1 MSLNRIKKEI
11 RKEVIEPATDPR
23 KLFRLNRFISSRYTV
38 IIFLIL
44 LDILLFGAINYIVNV
59 LSHAFDWFVTQEKI
73 SYGIINIFPN
83 LATIGPLKGVYS
95 LLFLCMIALDIVVLY
110 QIHTSYSEKNFNV
123 DQKGDSRWE
132 TLEEIQEEFLAIPER
147 EKEYEGF
154 PGTLMSRQNGIA
166 YIERYPTNN
175 LYIGIT
181 RSGKGEEHVFPNLD
195 ILTRASVKSSLI
207 IGDPKLEL
215 YKSSKK
221 TLEERGYK
229 VYLFNLDDPLHSM
242 GYNPLTI
249 IKETYCSGDYA
260 DAEML
265 ANSLSFSIFRPDEC
279 SGDEKYF
286 AGAAAGLLAAMVLAL
301 IEDCIEEDKNTNRKR
316 YELYKEKRAAYDKL
330 PEDMRNAERTHYLQR
345 SQDTSADLISASYID
360 TIPPEIPFSELKV
373 AENQINMFS
382 IINIFSELAVIN
394 IDQNNTAL
402 DLYFTTRPPMDRAKL
417 KYLSTKVAGDRTKGS
432 IYSTMSEKL
441 LIFTYENIAKMTCDS
456 SFNLRDLGFGEQP
469 IALFFNT
476 PDYDK
481 SNHFLASVLIRQ
493 LYFVLAKAAT
503 REMSGKCLRPVKFL
517 LDEFG
522 NLPAIENMQ
531 GIITVCLGRNISFDL
546 YVQDYM
552 QLENLY
558 DKTAAIIQSNCANT
572 FYIMA
577 GDTDT
582 AERFSK
588 MLGNKTVVD
597 IQRSGHRLEF
607 GKTFTETTIEQ
618 PLMNPAQ
625 LLRLQPGECVIHR
638 RTKKMNSSG
647 EPGELNPIFNSKH
660 RNTVA
665 PGTYMKRRYEYL
677 LNTFPNPDTIS
688 LESINTESREYI
700 NLSERIFNFEKKF
713 QALIKPES
721 PIFTTQTPTPTV
733 KTHLSEEKYQ
743 LLFTSLSR
751 ILGDNFEEEYHVNQY
766 SSIDT
771 FLELISNV
779 DMKEIERDSLLF
791 LLNT

>member
-11 RKEVIEPATDPR
+11 RKEVIEPATDSR

-59 LSHAFDWFVTQEKI
+59 LSHAFDWIVTQEKI

-154 PGTLMSRQNGIA
+154 PGTLMSRQDGIA

-700 NLSERIFNFEKKF
+700 NLSERVFNFEKKF

>member
-154 PGTLMSRQNGIA
+154 PGTLMSRQDGIA

-207 IGDPKLEL
+207 IGDSKLEL

-316 YELYKEKRAAYDKL
+316 YELYKEKRAAYDRL
-330 PEDMRNAERTHYLQR
+330 PEDMRNAERIHYLQR

-582 AERFSK
+582 VERFSK

-700 NLSERIFNFEKKF
+700 NLSDRVFNFEKKF

-721 PIFTTQTPTPTV
+721 PIFPTQTPTPTV

>member
-154 PGTLMSRQNGIA
+154 PGTLMSRQDGIA

-181 RSGKGEEHVFPNLD
+181 RSGKGEEHVFQNLD
-195 ILTRASVKSSLI
+195 ILTRASVKFSLI

-316 YELYKEKRAAYDKL
+316 YELYKEKRAAYDRL
-330 PEDMRNAERTHYLQR
+330 PEDMRNAERIHYLQR

-700 NLSERIFNFEKKF
+700 NLSDRVFNFEKKF

-721 PIFTTQTPTPTV
+721 PIFPTQTPTPTV

>member
-154 PGTLMSRQNGIA
+154 PGTLMSRQDGIA

-207 IGDPKLEL
+207 IGDSKLEL

-316 YELYKEKRAAYDKL
+316 YELYKEKRAAYDRL
-330 PEDMRNAERTHYLQR
+330 PEDMRNAERIHYLQR

-456 SFNLRDLGFGEQP
+456 SFNLRD
-469 IALFFNT
+469 
-476 PDYDK
+476 
-481 SNHFLASVLIRQ
+481 
-493 LYFVLAKAAT
+493 
-503 REMSGKCLRPVKFL
+503 
-517 LDEFG
+517 
-522 NLPAIENMQ
+522 
-531 GIITVCLGRNISFDL
+531 
-546 YVQDYM
+546 
-552 QLENLY
+552 
-558 DKTAAIIQSNCANT
+558 
-572 FYIMA
+572 
-577 GDTDT
+577 
-582 AERFSK
+582 
-588 MLGNKTVVD
+588 
-597 IQRSGHRLEF
+597 
-607 GKTFTETTIEQ
+607 
-618 PLMNPAQ
+618 
-625 LLRLQPGECVIHR
+625 
-638 RTKKMNSSG
+638 
-647 EPGELNPIFNSKH
+647 
-660 RNTVA
+660 
-665 PGTYMKRRYEYL
+665 
-677 LNTFPNPDTIS
+677 
-688 LESINTESREYI
+688 
-700 NLSERIFNFEKKF
+700 
-713 QALIKPES
+713 
-721 PIFTTQTPTPTV
+721 
-733 KTHLSEEKYQ
+733 
-743 LLFTSLSR
+743 
-751 ILGDNFEEEYHVNQY
+751 
-766 SSIDT
+766 
-771 FLELISNV
+771 
-779 DMKEIERDSLLF
+779 
-791 LLNT
+791 

>member
-11 RKEVIEPATDPR
+11 RKEVIEPATDSR

-44 LDILLFGAINYIVNV
+44 LDILLFGAINYVVNV

-154 PGTLMSRQNGIA
+154 PGTLMSRQDGIA

-316 YELYKEKRAAYDKL
+316 YELYKEKRAAYDRL
-330 PEDMRNAERTHYLQR
+330 PEDMRNAERIHYLQR

-665 PGTYMKRRYEYL
+665 PGTYMKRRLEYL

-700 NLSERIFNFEKKF
+700 NLSERVFNFEKKF

>member
-11 RKEVIEPATDPR
+11 RKEVIEPATDSR

-154 PGTLMSRQNGIA
+154 PGTLMSRQDGIA

-700 NLSERIFNFEKKF
+700 NLSERVFNFEKKF

>member
-11 RKEVIEPATDPR
+11 RKEVIEPATDSR

-154 PGTLMSRQNGIA
+154 PGTLMSRQDGIA

-316 YELYKEKRAAYDKL
+316 YELYKEKRAAYDRL
-330 PEDMRNAERTHYLQR
+330 PEDMRNAERIHYLQR

-700 NLSERIFNFEKKF
+700 NLSERVFNFEKKF

-721 PIFTTQTPTPTV
+721 PIFTTQTPRSRSRADTP
-733 KTHLSEEKYQ
+733 
-743 LLFTSLSR
+743 
-751 ILGDNFEEEYHVNQY
+751 
-766 SSIDT
+766 
-771 FLELISNV
+771 
-779 DMKEIERDSLLF
+779 
-791 LLNT
+791 NTD

>member
-154 PGTLMSRQNGIA
+154 PGTLMSRQDGIA

-316 YELYKEKRAAYDKL
+316 YELYKEKRAAYDRL
-330 PEDMRNAERTHYLQR
+330 PEDMRNAERIHYLQR

-700 NLSERIFNFEKKF
+700 NLSERVFNFEKKF

-721 PIFTTQTPTPTV
+721 PIFPTQTPTPTV

>member
-154 PGTLMSRQNGIA
+154 PGTLMSRQDGIA

-316 YELYKEKRAAYDKL
+316 YELYKEKRAAYDRL
-330 PEDMRNAERTHYLQR
+330 PEDMRNAERIHYLQR

-360 TIPPEIPFSELKV
+360 IIPPEIPFSELKV

-638 RTKKMNSSG
+638 RTKKMNSSD

-700 NLSERIFNFEKKF
+700 NLSERVFNFEKKF

>member
-154 PGTLMSRQNGIA
+154 PGTLMSRQDGIA

-316 YELYKEKRAAYDKL
+316 YELYKEKRAAYDRL
-330 PEDMRNAERTHYLQR
+330 PEDMRNAERIHYLQR

-700 NLSERIFNFEKKF
+700 NLSERVFNFEKKF

-733 KTHLSEEKYQ
+733 KIHLSEEKYQ

>member
-154 PGTLMSRQNGIA
+154 PGTLMSRQDGIA

-700 NLSERIFNFEKKF
+700 NLSERVFNFEKKF

>member
-154 PGTLMSRQNGIA
+154 PGTLMSRQDGIA

-316 YELYKEKRAAYDKL
+316 YELYKEKRSAYDRL
-330 PEDMRNAERTHYLQR
+330 PEDMRNAERIHYLQR

-700 NLSERIFNFEKKF
+700 NLSDRVFNFEKKF

-721 PIFTTQTPTPTV
+721 PIFPTQTPTPTV

>member
-154 PGTLMSRQNGIA
+154 PGTLMSRQDGIA

-316 YELYKEKRAAYDKL
+316 YELYKEKRAAYDRL
-330 PEDMRNAERTHYLQR
+330 PEDMRNAERIHYLQR

-382 IINIFSELAVIN
+382 IINIFSELAIIN

-700 NLSERIFNFEKKF
+700 NLSERVFNFEKKF

>member
-11 RKEVIEPATDPR
+11 RKEVIEPATDSR

-154 PGTLMSRQNGIA
+154 PGTLMSRQDGIA

-195 ILTRASVKSSLI
+195 ILTKASVKSSLI

-316 YELYKEKRAAYDKL
+316 YELYKEKRAAYDRL
-330 PEDMRNAERTHYLQR
+330 PEDMRNAERIHYLQR

>member
-154 PGTLMSRQNGIA
+154 PGTLMSRQDGIA

-316 YELYKEKRAAYDKL
+316 YELYKEKRAAYDRL
-330 PEDMRNAERTHYLQR
+330 PEDMRNAERIHYLQR

-700 NLSERIFNFEKKF
+700 NLSERVFNFEKKF

-779 DMKEIERDSLLF
+779 DMKDIERDSLLF

>member
-154 PGTLMSRQNGIA
+154 PGTLMSRQDGIA

-316 YELYKEKRAAYDKL
+316 YELYKEKRAAYDRL
-330 PEDMRNAERTHYLQR
+330 PEDMRNAERIHYLQR

-688 LESINTESREYI
+688 LESINTESLEYI
-700 NLSERIFNFEKKF
+700 NLSERVFNFEKKF

>member
-154 PGTLMSRQNGIA
+154 PGTLMSRQDGIA

-286 AGAAAGLLAAMVLAL
+286 AGAAAGLLAAIVLAL

-316 YELYKEKRAAYDKL
+316 YELYKEKRAAYDRL
-330 PEDMRNAERTHYLQR
+330 PEDMRNAERIHYLQR

-700 NLSERIFNFEKKF
+700 NLSERVFNFEKKF

>member
-110 QIHTSYSEKNFNV
+110 QIHTSYSEKNLNV

-154 PGTLMSRQNGIA
+154 PGTLMSRQDGIA

>member
-154 PGTLMSRQNGIA
+154 PGTLMSRQDGIA

-316 YELYKEKRAAYDKL
+316 YELYKEKRAAYDRL
-330 PEDMRNAERTHYLQR
+330 PEDMRNAERIHYLQR

-700 NLSERIFNFEKKF
+700 NLSDRVFNFEKKF

-721 PIFTTQTPTPTV
+721 PIFPTQTPTPTV

>member
-11 RKEVIEPATDPR
+11 RKEVIEPATDSR

-154 PGTLMSRQNGIA
+154 PGTLMSRQDGIA

-700 NLSERIFNFEKKF
+700 NLSERVFNFEKKF

-751 ILGDNFEEEYHVNQY
+751 ILGDNFEKEYHVNQY

>member
-11 RKEVIEPATDPR
+11 RKEVIEPATDSR

-83 LATIGPLKGVYS
+83 LATIGQLKGVYS

-154 PGTLMSRQNGIA
+154 PGTLMSRQDGIA

-382 IINIFSELAVIN
+382 IINIFSELAIIN

-677 LNTFPNPDTIS
+677 LNTFPNLDTIS

-700 NLSERIFNFEKKF
+700 NLSERVFNFEKKF

>member
-154 PGTLMSRQNGIA
+154 PGTLMSRQDGIA

-316 YELYKEKRAAYDKL
+316 YELYKEKRAAYDRL
-330 PEDMRNAERTHYLQR
+330 PEDMRNAERIHYLQR

-700 NLSERIFNFEKKF
+700 NLSERVFNFEKKF

>member
-83 LATIGPLKGVYS
+83 LATIGPLKWVYS

-132 TLEEIQEEFLAIPER
+132 TLEELQEEFLAIPER

-154 PGTLMSRQNGIA
+154 PGTLMSRQDGIA

-316 YELYKEKRAAYDKL
+316 YELYKEKRAAYDRL
-330 PEDMRNAERTHYLQR
+330 PEDMRNAERIHYLQR

-700 NLSERIFNFEKKF
+700 NLSERVFNFEKKF

-721 PIFTTQTPTPTV
+721 PIFPTQTPTPTV

>member
-154 PGTLMSRQNGIA
+154 PGTLMSRQDGIA

-316 YELYKEKRAAYDKL
+316 YELYKEKRAAYDRL
-330 PEDMRNAERTHYLQR
+330 PEDMRNAERIHYLQR

-360 TIPPEIPFSELKV
+360 TIPPEIPFPELKV

-700 NLSERIFNFEKKF
+700 NLSERVFNFEKKF

>member
-154 PGTLMSRQNGIA
+154 PGTLMSRQDGIA

-221 TLEERGYK
+221 TLEELGYK

-316 YELYKEKRAAYDKL
+316 YELYKEKRAAYDRL
-330 PEDMRNAERTHYLQR
+330 PEDMRNAERIHYLQR

-700 NLSERIFNFEKKF
+700 NLSERVFNFEKKF

>member
-11 RKEVIEPATDPR
+11 RKEVIEPATDSR

-83 LATIGPLKGVYS
+83 LATIGQLKWVYS

-154 PGTLMSRQNGIA
+154 PGTLMSRQDGIA

-700 NLSERIFNFEKKF
+700 NLSERVFNFEKKF

-733 KTHLSEEKYQ
+733 K
-743 LLFTSLSR
+743 
-751 ILGDNFEEEYHVNQY
+751 
-766 SSIDT
+766 SINY
-771 FLELISNV
+771 FL
-779 DMKEIERDSLLF
+779 LLF
-791 LLNT
+791 LEF

>member
-154 PGTLMSRQNGIA
+154 PGTLMSRQDGIA

-665 PGTYMKRRYEYL
+665 PGTYMKRRNEYL

-700 NLSERIFNFEKKF
+700 NLSERVFNFEKKF

-733 KTHLSEEKYQ
+733 KTHLPEEKYQ

>member
-154 PGTLMSRQNGIA
+154 PGTLMSRQDGIA

-688 LESINTESREYI
+688 LESINTESLEYI

>member
-1 MSLNRIKKEI
+1 MAEINRISSI
-11 RKEVIEPATDPR
+11 VGMASRTISQPA
-23 KLFRLNRFISSRYTV
+23 
-38 IIFLIL
+38 
-44 LDILLFGAINYIVNV
+44 
-59 LSHAFDWFVTQEKI
+59 
-73 SYGIINIFPN
+73 
-83 LATIGPLKGVYS
+83 
-95 LLFLCMIALDIVVLY
+95 
-110 QIHTSYSEKNFNV
+110 
-123 DQKGDSRWE
+123 
-132 TLEEIQEEFLAIPER
+132 
-147 EKEYEGF
+147 
-154 PGTLMSRQNGIA
+154 
-166 YIERYPTNN
+166 
-175 LYIGIT
+175 
-181 RSGKGEEHVFPNLD
+181 
-195 ILTRASVKSSLI
+195 
-207 IGDPKLEL
+207 
-215 YKSSKK
+215 
-221 TLEERGYK
+221 
-229 VYLFNLDDPLHSM
+229 
-242 GYNPLTI
+242 
-249 IKETYCSGDYA
+249 
-260 DAEML
+260 
-265 ANSLSFSIFRPDEC
+265 
-279 SGDEKYF
+279 
-286 AGAAAGLLAAMVLAL
+286 
-301 IEDCIEEDKNTNRKR
+301 
-316 YELYKEKRAAYDKL
+316 
-330 PEDMRNAERTHYLQR
+330 
-345 SQDTSADLISASYID
+345 
-360 TIPPEIPFSELKV
+360 
-373 AENQINMFS
+373 
-382 IINIFSELAVIN
+382 
-394 IDQNNTAL
+394 
-402 DLYFTTRPPMDRAKL
+402 
-417 KYLSTKVAGDRTKGS
+417 
-432 IYSTMSEKL
+432 
-441 LIFTYENIAKMTCDS
+441 
-456 SFNLRDLGFGEQP
+456 SFNARVCATF
-469 IALFFNT
+469 A
-476 PDYDK
+476 
-481 SNHFLASVLIRQ
+481 ASVLIRQ

-700 NLSERIFNFEKKF
+700 NLSERVFNFEKKF

>member
-11 RKEVIEPATDPR
+11 RKEVIEPATDSR

-154 PGTLMSRQNGIA
+154 PGTLMSRQDGIA

-316 YELYKEKRAAYDKL
+316 YELYKEKRAAYDRL
-330 PEDMRNAERTHYLQR
+330 PEDMRNAERIHYLQR

-700 NLSERIFNFEKKF
+700 NLSERVFNFEKKF

>member
-154 PGTLMSRQNGIA
+154 PGTLMSRQDGIA

-316 YELYKEKRAAYDKL
+316 YELYKEKRAAYDRL
-330 PEDMRNAERTHYLQR
+330 PEDMRNAERIHYLQR

-688 LESINTESREYI
+688 LESINTESRDYI
-700 NLSERIFNFEKKF
+700 NLSDRVFNFEKKF

-721 PIFTTQTPTPTV
+721 PIFPTQTPTPTV

>member
-11 RKEVIEPATDPR
+11 RKEVIEPATDSR

-95 LLFLCMIALDIVVLY
+95 LLFLCMIALDIVILY

-154 PGTLMSRQNGIA
+154 PGTLMSRQDGIA

-316 YELYKEKRAAYDKL
+316 YELYKEKRAAYDRL
-330 PEDMRNAERTHYLQR
+330 PEDMRNAERIHYLQR

-700 NLSERIFNFEKKF
+700 NLSERVFNFEKKF

>member
-154 PGTLMSRQNGIA
+154 PGTLMSRQDGIA

-316 YELYKEKRAAYDKL
+316 YELYKEKRAAYDRL
-330 PEDMRNAERTHYLQR
+330 PEDMRNAERIHYLQR

-531 GIITVCLGRNISFDL
+531 GIITVCLSRNISFDL

-700 NLSERIFNFEKKF
+700 NLSDRVFNFEKKF

-721 PIFTTQTPTPTV
+721 PIFPTQTPTPTV

>member
-154 PGTLMSRQNGIA
+154 PGTLMSRQDGIA

-316 YELYKEKRAAYDKL
+316 YELYKEKRAAYDRL
-330 PEDMRNAERTHYLQR
+330 PEDMRNAERIHYLQR

-647 EPGELNPIFNSKH
+647 EPGDLNPIFNSKH

-700 NLSERIFNFEKKF
+700 NLSDRVFNFEKKF

-721 PIFTTQTPTPTV
+721 PIFPTQTPTPTV

>member
-11 RKEVIEPATDPR
+11 RKEVIEPATDSR

-83 LATIGPLKGVYS
+83 LATIGQLKGVYS

-154 PGTLMSRQNGIA
+154 PGTLMSRQDGIA

-242 GYNPLTI
+242 GYNPPTI

-301 IEDCIEEDKNTNRKR
+301 IEDCIEEDKNTNRNR

-360 TIPPEIPFSELKV
+360 TIPPEIPFSELK
-373 AENQINMFS
+373 APCR
-382 IINIFSELAVIN
+382 
-394 IDQNNTAL
+394 
-402 DLYFTTRPPMDRAKL
+402 RP
-417 KYLSTKVAGDRTKGS
+417 
-432 IYSTMSEKL
+432 
-441 LIFTYENIAKMTCDS
+441 
-456 SFNLRDLGFGEQP
+456 SFE
-469 IALFFNT
+469 
-476 PDYDK
+476 
-481 SNHFLASVLIRQ
+481 
-493 LYFVLAKAAT
+493 
-503 REMSGKCLRPVKFL
+503 GKCR
-517 LDEFG
+517 
-522 NLPAIENMQ
+522 
-531 GIITVCLGRNISFDL
+531 
-546 YVQDYM
+546 
-552 QLENLY
+552 
-558 DKTAAIIQSNCANT
+558 TASWI
-572 FYIMA
+572 
-577 GDTDT
+577 
-582 AERFSK
+582 
-588 MLGNKTVVD
+588 
-597 IQRSGHRLEF
+597 
-607 GKTFTETTIEQ
+607 
-618 PLMNPAQ
+618 
-625 LLRLQPGECVIHR
+625 
-638 RTKKMNSSG
+638 
-647 EPGELNPIFNSKH
+647 
-660 RNTVA
+660 
-665 PGTYMKRRYEYL
+665 
-677 LNTFPNPDTIS
+677 
-688 LESINTESREYI
+688 
-700 NLSERIFNFEKKF
+700 
-713 QALIKPES
+713 
-721 PIFTTQTPTPTV
+721 
-733 KTHLSEEKYQ
+733 
-743 LLFTSLSR
+743 
-751 ILGDNFEEEYHVNQY
+751 
-766 SSIDT
+766 
-771 FLELISNV
+771 
-779 DMKEIERDSLLF
+779 
-791 LLNT
+791 

>member
-154 PGTLMSRQNGIA
+154 PGTLMSRQDGIA

-316 YELYKEKRAAYDKL
+316 YELYKEKRAAYDRL
-330 PEDMRNAERTHYLQR
+330 PEDMRNAERIHYLQR

-638 RTKKMNSSG
+638 RTKKMNSSD

-700 NLSERIFNFEKKF
+700 NLSERVFNFEKKF

>member
-154 PGTLMSRQNGIA
+154 PGTLMSRQDGIA

-229 VYLFNLDDPLHSM
+229 AYLFNLDDPLHSM

-316 YELYKEKRAAYDKL
+316 YELYKEKRAAYDRL
-330 PEDMRNAERTHYLQR
+330 PEDMRNAERIHYLQR

-700 NLSERIFNFEKKF
+700 NLSERVFNFEKKF

>member
-154 PGTLMSRQNGIA
+154 PGTLMSRQDGIA

-316 YELYKEKRAAYDKL
+316 YELYKEKRAAYDRL

-456 SFNLRDLGFGEQP
+456 SFNLRDLGFGAQP

-558 DKTAAIIQSNCANT
+558 DKTASIIQSNCANT

-665 PGTYMKRRYEYL
+665 PGTYMKRRNEYL

-700 NLSERIFNFEKKF
+700 NLSERVFNFEKKF

>member
-59 LSHAFDWFVTQEKI
+59 LSHAFEWFVTQEKI

-95 LLFLCMIALDIVVLY
+95 LLFLCMIALDIFVLY

-154 PGTLMSRQNGIA
+154 PGTLMSRQDGIA

-316 YELYKEKRAAYDKL
+316 YELYKEKRAAYDRL
-330 PEDMRNAERTHYLQR
+330 PEDMRNAERIHYLQR

-700 NLSERIFNFEKKF
+700 NLSERVFNFEKKF

>member
-11 RKEVIEPATDPR
+11 RKEVIEPATDSR

-83 LATIGPLKGVYS
+83 LATIGQLKWVYS

-154 PGTLMSRQNGIA
+154 PGTLMSRQDGIA

-700 NLSERIFNFEKKF
+700 NLSERVFNFEKKF